1 VQDRTIT
8 DGLPPPRRE
17 QLVFTQQK
25 PAGIHYRRVFCT
37 KFVRHCP
44 LLCFRSSRDD
54 GDDDNA
60 CCYCG
65 CSRMKSFGAAR
76 TASRDDPPGQHRN
89 GGGACCGTASRDAT
103 IANSSP
109 ATATNGARSA
119 MPPPAVVVNYVLVVS
134 SETAEHL
141 PAAPQPA
148 PRTSATNPNP
158 DTNCVLKNSTII
170 PN

>member
-1 VQDRTIT
+1 MQDRTIT

-25 PAGIHYRRVFCT
+25 PAGIHYQRVFCT

-76 TASRDDPPGQHRN
+76 
-89 GGGACCGTASRDAT
+89 TASRDAT

-158 DTNCVLKNSTII
+158 DTVSLKIQ
-170 PN
+170 P